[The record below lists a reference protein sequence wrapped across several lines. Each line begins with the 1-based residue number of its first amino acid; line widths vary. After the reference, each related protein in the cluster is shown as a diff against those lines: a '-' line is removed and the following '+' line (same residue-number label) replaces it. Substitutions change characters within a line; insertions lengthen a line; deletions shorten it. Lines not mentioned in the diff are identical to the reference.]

1 MCRPTQST
9 CGGGASAQ
17 PTDTLGN
24 TVLSDPGR
32 AGKVR
37 LFMMVNTTCVGAT
50 ATVIMR
56 LITATDAALT
66 AGIVIHRI
74 TDTIPVASL
83 VAGYYFRIGPDIP
96 FGIPSTGR
104 YLGFQWTIGTAAL
117 SAGAFT
123 GGIAVDQQ
131 TNPFV
136 G

>member
-1 MCRPTQST
+1 MILDKQNLCSDNQSAIAAT
-9 CGGGASAQ
+9 GTYVSTNSIDLWGGASAQ

-66 AGIVIHRI
+66 AGIVALEADPARTQSMTGFKWINSI
-74 TDTIPVASL
+74 SLNAS
-83 VAGYYFRIGPDIP
+83 
-96 FGIPSTGR
+96 
-104 YLGFQWTIGTAAL
+104 
-117 SAGAFT
+117 
-123 GGIAVDQQ
+123 
-131 TNPFV
+131 
-136 G
+136 